1 MGRQRSGSYA
11 RRALLAAVVVVAAVL
26 AVTLGSGSTGSPVE
40 GTSVA
45 LDRDS
50 GELSFRLETFDDE
63 VVASSDLAGRPVVL
77 NGYASWCAVCER
89 ELPDFERVHQAL
101 GDEVAFVGFNPQS
114 NDTDQAQAAMI
125 QAAGVSYPTVRD
137 TDDRLL
143 RAFNPTGGLP
153 VTVFVDA
160 SGVVRKVHRGLLT
173 AQLLRAELSSLFDI
187 GR

>member
-1 MGRQRSGSYA
+1 MSKQSNRSYA
-11 RRALLAAVVVVAAVL
+11 RTAVLAVVVVVAALL
-26 AVTLGSGSTGSPVE
+26 AVTLGRGSTGGSVE

-50 GELSFRLETFDDE
+50 GELSFRLETFDDQM
-63 VVASSDLAGRPVVL
+63 VASSDLEGRPVVL

-101 GDEVAFVGFNPQS
+101 GDKVAFVGFNPQS
-114 NDTDQAQAAMI
+114 NDSDQAQAAMI
-125 QAAGVSYPTVRD
+125 KAAGVSYPTVRD

-143 RAFNPTGGLP
+143 RQFNPTGGLP

-173 AQLLRAELSSLFDI
+173 EQLLLAELSSLFQVEL
-187 GR
+187 